1 MSLLQWLTV
10 GKSFRNTQERL
21 GRYKMTSL
29 NLVPN
34 FGSHADKF
42 GIGTEPDVHPG
53 ASATAHDE
61 GHRHAAN
68 FQSHLPDFASK
79 TATKPG
85 NPPMKPM
92 MMTEPAS
99 AQLEPAVPVA
109 KQAYPRGRWGR
120 ASNARNESAGDLPAK
135 ESVQGDLAME
145 HVHPVRNSLDDSDLE
160 FKLTSPKVRGA
171 PKSIRTAN
179 PFNAEPQEGFWTRLK
194 SKLTGSLKS

>member
-10 GKSFRNTQERL
+10 GKSFRDTQERL

-42 GIGTEPDVHPG
+42 APSTEPDSGSRAVT
-53 ASATAHDE
+53 TAPDPDH
-61 GHRHAAN
+61 GHAAN
-68 FQSHLPDFASK
+68 FQSTLPDFASK
-79 TATKPG
+79 TATKAG

-99 AQLEPAVPVA
+99 ARLEPAVPVT
-109 KQAYPRGRWGR
+109 KQAYPRGRWSR
-120 ASNARNESAGDLPAK
+120 AFNVRHETPVDLPAK
-135 ESVQGDLAME
+135 ESVQGELSIE

-160 FKLTSPKVRGA
+160 FKLTSPKIRGA
-171 PKSIRTAN
+171 SKSIRSAN
-179 PFNAEPQEGFWTRLK
+179 PFNTEPREGFWTRLK
-194 SKLTGSLKS
+194 SKLTGSSKS